1 MSSFHLQFAG
11 YRANTSCIETFSP
24 ALLKQQSRRL
34 RKKSGSDRYIAP
46 QELKSDAAFTL
57 TQTFTRPITMLLF
70 EPIVL
75 FTGIFIS
82 LAWSMVFFYFQAY
95 PIIFKRTFFKELFDS
110 EEILNVCR
118 DISL

>member
-1 MSSFHLQFAG
+1 MSSFHLHFAE
-11 YRANTSCIETFSP
+11 YRANTYCIETFSP

-34 RKKSGSDRYIAP
+34 RKKSGSDLYIAP

-95 PIIFKRTFFKELFDS
+95 PIIFKRTSFKGPFDS
-110 EEILNVCR
+110 EKDLTVCR
-118 DISL
+118 NISL